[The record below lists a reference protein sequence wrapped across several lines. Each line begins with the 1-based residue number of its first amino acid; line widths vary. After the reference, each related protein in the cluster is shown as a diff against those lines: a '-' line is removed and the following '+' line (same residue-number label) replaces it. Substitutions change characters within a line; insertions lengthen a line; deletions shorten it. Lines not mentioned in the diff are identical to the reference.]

1 MVCYA
6 TDCMLLFDEA
16 KESYLEQ
23 NWEQNWEQYGNE
35 NRKVASDVCRQTVLG
50 PFTRCFRH
58 KQCLILSF
66 PDSFLFDCERNIKFL
81 YYPLYMKSLARYTI
95 GTHVK

>member
-6 TDCMLLFDEA
+6 TDCMLLSDEA
-16 KESYLEQ
+16 KESYLK
-23 NWEQNWEQYGNE
+23 QNWEQYGNE
-35 NRKVASDVCRQTVLG
+35 NRKVASDVCGQTVLG

-81 YYPLYMKSLARYTI
+81 YDPLYMKSLARYTN